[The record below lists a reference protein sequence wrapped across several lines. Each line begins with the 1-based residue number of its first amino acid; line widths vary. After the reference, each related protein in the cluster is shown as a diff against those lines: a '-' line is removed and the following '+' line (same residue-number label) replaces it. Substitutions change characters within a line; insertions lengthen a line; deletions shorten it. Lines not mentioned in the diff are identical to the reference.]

1 MERIDVIMNRVL
13 DGLYQSGRVMTYIG
27 VDPGENGAL
36 AFLEPWAGNVGWF
49 PFKGG
54 MDGEM
59 LDMLS
64 LTHVGSYR
72 ILVESVHAM
81 PKQGVTSMF
90 SFGKQF
96 GMILG
101 VLEAYRLGY
110 EMTTPQKWQKYMGIT
125 KIPGETKTAKKNRH
139 KAMAQELFPE
149 IKVTHAVA
157 DALLIAECCRRM
169 REEAD
174 DE

>member
-1 MERIDVIMNRVL
+1 MEHVAAIVD
-13 DGLYQSGRVMTYIG
+13 RVMSNLDQKGHRMIYIG
-27 VDPGENGAL
+27 IDPGENGAL
-36 AFLEPWAGNVGWF
+36 VFVYHHEPPRYY
-49 PFKGG
+49 PFHGG
-54 MDGEM
+54 YDSVM
-59 LDMLS
+59 LRRLRNLD
-64 LTHVGSYR
+64 TYR

-81 PKQGVTSMF
+81 PSQGVTSMF

-101 VLEAYRLGY
+101 VLEAYRLEY
-110 EMTTPQKWQKYMGIT
+110 EMTTPQKWQRYMGIK

-149 IKVTHAVA
+149 IKVTHAIA

-169 REEAD
+169 HND
-174 DE
+174 TP

>member
-1 MERIDVIMNRVL
+1 
-13 DGLYQSGRVMTYIG
+13 
-27 VDPGENGAL
+27 
-36 AFLEPWAGNVGWF
+36 
-49 PFKGG
+49 
-54 MDGEM
+54 
-59 LDMLS
+59 
-64 LTHVGSYR
+64 
-72 ILVESVHAM
+72 M
-81 PKQGVTSMF
+81 PRQGVTSMF

-101 VLEAYRLGY
+101 VLEAYRLEY
-110 EMTTPQKWQKYMGIT
+110 EMTTPQKWQKHMGIT

-169 REEAD
+169 NEDRG
-174 DE
+174 